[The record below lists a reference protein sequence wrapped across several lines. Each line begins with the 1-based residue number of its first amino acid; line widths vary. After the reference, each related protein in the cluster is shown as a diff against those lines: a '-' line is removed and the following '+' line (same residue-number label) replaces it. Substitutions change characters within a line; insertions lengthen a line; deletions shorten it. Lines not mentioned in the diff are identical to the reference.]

1 MNLDDFKSSW
11 RERHDEL
18 GRNRLNVASDDIV
31 ARTATLERAIVRR
44 DFVEA
49 AAAVVVVAIAAA
61 FLWFVKMPKV
71 VALGI
76 VIIMLG
82 AIEVVAVMF
91 WTRHR
96 DARPN
101 LDAPL
106 VEFCSAELQRVERQI
121 RLLKSVT
128 WWYSAPPMIGA
139 AVMTFGM
146 LQAVPELSP
155 LVRYGFLAAFCACF
169 LAATF
174 IIARINARAVERDL
188 MPVRNDLA
196 EVIRSMDDAPTQ

>member
-11 RERHDEL
+11 REQHDEL
-18 GRNRLNVASDDIV
+18 GRERLNVASDDII
-31 ARTATLERAIVRR
+31 ARTAALERAIVRR

-71 VALGI
+71 VMVGI
-76 VIIMLG
+76 VIIVLG

-106 VEFCSAELQRVERQI
+106 VEFCRAELQRVERQI
-121 RLLKSVT
+121 QLLKSVT

-155 LVRYGFLAAFCACF
+155 VLRYGFLAAFCACF

-188 MPVRNDLA
+188 LPVRNDLA
-196 EVIRSMDDAPTQ
+196 EVIRSMDDAPMQ

>member
-18 GRNRLNVASDDIV
+18 GRECLNVGADDIV
-31 ARTATLERAIVRR
+31 ARTSSLERGLVRR
-44 DFVEA
+44 DIAEA
-49 AAAVVVVAIAAA
+49 AAALVVVIFFAA
-61 FLWFVKMPKV
+61 FLWFAETS
-71 VALGI
+71 ALMMIGI

-106 VEFCSAELQRVERQI
+106 VEFCRAELQRVERQI
-121 RLLKSVT
+121 QLLKSVT

-155 LVRYGFLAAFCACF
+155 VLRYGFLAAFCACF

-188 MPVRNDLA
+188 LPVRDDLA
-196 EVIRSMDDAPTQ
+196 EVIRSMDDSPTQ

>member
-18 GRNRLNVASDDIV
+18 GRERLNVAPDDIV

-44 DFVEA
+44 DLIEA

-61 FLWFVKMPKV
+61 FLWRVELPMV
-71 VALGI
+71 MIVGI
-76 VIIMLG
+76 SIIMLG

-106 VEFCSAELQRVERQI
+106 VEFCRAELQRVERQI
-121 RLLKSVT
+121 QLLKSVT

-169 LAATF
+169 LVATF
-174 IIARINARAVERDL
+174 IIARINARAVEREL
-188 MPVRNDLA
+188 LPVRDDLA
-196 EVIRSMDDAPTQ
+196 EVIRAMDDAPTQ